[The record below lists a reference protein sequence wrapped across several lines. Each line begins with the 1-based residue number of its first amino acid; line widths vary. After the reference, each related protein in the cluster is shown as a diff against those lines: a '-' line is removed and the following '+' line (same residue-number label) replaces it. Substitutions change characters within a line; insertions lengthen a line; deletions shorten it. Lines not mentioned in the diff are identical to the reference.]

1 MASAARTSSKKLAA
15 SLNFLNQLVQ
25 ELDELRVASA
35 DVYEFE
41 DQCYGR
47 ILANAHDRSDLNV
60 ETKFAYLLSFT
71 LGKTRAA
78 IEGIPVTACES
89 RAASSGITMQATV
102 SRLWSNS
109 QQELNPEETT
119 GEIAYPPLEGRWCR
133 KRSSA
138 STAWKVA
145 KIHGLVAA
153 TDVGCGRAQYEFFH
167 ESWPSKTAH
176 LSGRG
181 NRRNCIFTT
190 GGAQRAHLQICR
202 MHSVGPYERV
212 RLVMV
217 GGTTSSKQC
226 LSRLLAGS
234 VRKVW
239 PSIVEARSESI
250 SYTAFLGEDSFYSH
264 QPSGFSPLDD
274 AVQLQE
280 QWKERILVVDVLIG
294 ADYYFD
300 FVSGRICKGKSG
312 DSVVVKTL
320 FGWVACGR
328 SSLRPI
334 SAIRSL
340 SNSHPRLLKYVQP
353 WMRKFEEALVFDG
366 EGSSRFA
373 SRGALVGLTCLT
385 IRKWRS
391 VGSWRLSVA

>member
-25 ELDELRVASA
+25 ELDELRVASV

-41 DQCYGR
+41 DQAERKKCREHLR
-47 ILANAHDRSDLNV
+47 IGQGIGIPSDSERQSQPASKLGSCSSRSFRSV
-60 ETKFAYLLSFT
+60 MEEYWQT
-71 LGKTRAA
+71 LMTETRAA

-109 QQELNPEETT
+109 QQRVDGAGKGRLLQLLGKWRRFTVLSQQQTLDVDEPNTSSSMRAGLVKLPTYPEEAT
-119 GEIAYPPLEGRWCR
+119 GEIAYSPLEAPRERIFKLRAYGADGNFVVVSCLLN
-133 KRSSA
+133 SGSA
-138 STAWKVA
+138 
-145 KIHGLVAA
+145 I
-153 TDVGCGRAQYEFFH
+153 
-167 ESWPSKTAH
+167 
-176 LSGRG
+176 
-181 NRRNCIFTT
+181 
-190 GGAQRAHLQICR
+190 
-202 MHSVGPYERV
+202 GPYERV

-264 QPSGFSPLDD
+264 QPSGFSPLD

-340 SNSHPRLLKYVQP
+340 SNSHPRLL
-353 WMRKFEEALVFDG
+353 
-366 EGSSRFA
+366 
-373 SRGALVGLTCLT
+373 
-385 IRKWRS
+385 
-391 VGSWRLSVA
+391 VAELLENKGT

>member
-41 DQCYGR
+41 DQV
-47 ILANAHDRSDLNV
+47 L
-60 ETKFAYLLSFT
+60 EYLQIAKDKVSADDASLV
-71 LGKTRAA
+71 GKTRAA

-89 RAASSGITMQATV
+89 RAASSGITMQAT
-102 SRLWSNS
+102 
-109 QQELNPEETT
+109 ELNPEETT
-119 GEIAYPPLEGRWCR
+119 GEIAYPLLEGRWCR

-153 TDVGCGRAQYEFFH
+153 TDVGCGRAQYEFYH

-190 GGAQRAHLQICR
+190 GGAQRAHLQVASIRGRRQFCGL
-202 MHSVGPYERV
+202 GPYERV

-264 QPSGFSPLDD
+264 QPSGFSPLD

-340 SNSHPRLLKYVQP
+340 SNSHPRLLP

-366 EGSSRFA
+366 ERSSRFA

>member
-41 DQCYGR
+41 DQLVQDAYSVSADDASLCYGR

-89 RAASSGITMQATV
+89 RAASSGITMQATRV
-102 SRLWSNS
+102 DGAGKGRLLQLLGKWRRFTVLS
-109 QQELNPEETT
+109 QQQTLDVDEPNTSSTMRAGLVKLPTYPEEAT
-119 GEIAYPPLEGRWCR
+119 GEIAYSPLEAPRER
-133 KRSSA
+133 IFK
-138 STAWKVA
+138 
-145 KIHGLVAA
+145 L
-153 TDVGCGRAQYEFFH
+153 RAYG
-167 ESWPSKTAH
+167 AD
-176 LSGRG
+176 G
-181 NRRNCIFTT
+181 NFVVVSCLLN
-190 GGAQRAHLQICR
+190 
-202 MHSVGPYERV
+202 SVGPYERV

-264 QPSGFSPLDD
+264 QPSGFSPLD
-274 AVQLQE
+274 AVQLLE

-340 SNSHPRLLKYVQP
+340 SNSHPRLL
-353 WMRKFEEALVFDG
+353 
-366 EGSSRFA
+366 
-373 SRGALVGLTCLT
+373 
-385 IRKWRS
+385 
-391 VGSWRLSVA
+391 VAELLENKGT